1 MYHRREKKDRVY
13 TDSEVHVCNV
23 SEVQAEH
30 DEKREIVLDN
40 TVKDNQS
47 YLILGS
53 TKKKNNPGYQ
63 IFSRMFDIGLA
74 MKKLQIGM
82 TFTYMNIKIFSFQ
95 SQCHFI
101 SIVTGCQ
108 L

>member
-1 MYHRREKKDRVY
+1 MYVMSQIEF
-13 TDSEVHVCNV
+13 TEVL
-23 SEVQAEH
+23 AEH

-40 TVKDNQS
+40 TLKTTNR
-47 YLILGS
+47 ILFWVQQ
-53 TKKKNNPGYQ
+53 KKKTNPGYQ

-74 MKKLQIGM
+74 IKKLQIGM

>member
-1 MYHRREKKDRVY
+1 MVKYMYVMSQIEFA
-13 TDSEVHVCNV
+13 EVL
-23 SEVQAEH
+23 AEH
-30 DEKREIVLDN
+30 GEKREIVLDN

-53 TKKKNNPGYQ
+53 TKKKTNPGYQ

-74 MKKLQIGM
+74 IKKLQIGM

-101 SIVTGCQ
+101 SIVMGCQ

>member
-53 TKKKNNPGYQ
+53 KKKTTQ
-63 IFSRMFDIGLA
+63 V
-74 MKKLQIGM
+74 
-82 TFTYMNIKIFSFQ
+82 IKSFLE
-95 SQCHFI
+95 CLI
-101 SIVTGCQ
+101 SV
-108 L
+108 LRSKSFRLV

>member
-1 MYHRREKKDRVY
+1 MVKYMYVMSQIEF
-13 TDSEVHVCNV
+13 TEVL
-23 SEVQAEH
+23 AEH

-53 TKKKNNPGYQ
+53 TKKKKNNPGYQ
-63 IFSRMFDIGLA
+63 IFSKMFDIGLA
-74 MKKLQIGM
+74 IKKLQIGM

-101 SIVTGCQ
+101 SIVMGCQ

>member
-1 MYHRREKKDRVY
+1 MYVMSQIEF
-13 TDSEVHVCNV
+13 TEVL
-23 SEVQAEH
+23 AEH

-40 TVKDNQS
+40 TLKTTNR
-47 YLILGS
+47 ILFWVQQ
-53 TKKKNNPGYQ
+53 KKKNNPGYQ

-74 MKKLQIGM
+74 IKKLQIGM

>member
-1 MYHRREKKDRVY
+1 MVKYMYVMSQKSKPNTMR
-13 TDSEVHVCNV
+13 NV
-23 SEVQAEH
+23 RLYWIILLKTTNRILFWVQ
-30 DEKREIVLDN
+30 
-40 TVKDNQS
+40 Q
-47 YLILGS
+47 
-53 TKKKNNPGYQ
+53 KKKNNPGYQ

-74 MKKLQIGM
+74 IKKLQIGM